1 MPTEPVPPSVADVV
15 RRAVEICD
23 PDAADS
29 QLADLLARFEDRD
42 EPITALADPEAEL
55 AERAALDEDLAG
67 PAELMAVAVA
77 TYLAHRRDEIDD
89 DREDVL
95 RLAARAEFG
104 GDPPE
109 PVREWLAEQGVE
121 H

>member
-1 MPTEPVPPSVADVV
+1 MPTEPAAPTVADVV

-23 PDAADS
+23 PGAADS

-55 AERAALDEDLAG
+55 AEGAALDEDLAG

-89 DREDVL
+89 DRENIL